1 MQNQIIVPAEIVT
14 ATGVSTGVGSA
25 IVGWLGTNNDAISSV
40 GIITGIIIGLIGL
53 YFQYKRIKK

>member
-14 ATGVSTGVGSA
+14 ATGVSTGLGSA
-25 IVGWLGTNNDAISSV
+25 IV
-40 GIITGIIIGLIGL
+40 GIIIGLIGL